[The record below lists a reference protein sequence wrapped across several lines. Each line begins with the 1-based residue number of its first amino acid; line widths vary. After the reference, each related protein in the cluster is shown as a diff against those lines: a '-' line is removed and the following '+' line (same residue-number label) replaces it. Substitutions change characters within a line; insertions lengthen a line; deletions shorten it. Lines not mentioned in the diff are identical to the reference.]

1 MIRRRHVL
9 TVLGIAAG
17 LVGPARAEVGEVVF
31 AREYGLQFLP
41 TMIMERDRLVEK
53 RAAQDGIAD
62 LKVQWASF
70 GGPAV
75 INDGLI
81 SGSVHF
87 GTFGSVPL
95 ITLWSKTRSGAGVMG
110 VAPMATFPVYLNT
123 RDPKVNT
130 IKDLGERN
138 RIAVPA
144 IRVSAQAL
152 LLEMAAVET
161 WGEDGLTRLDPL
173 TVSMSHPDAVVA
185 MSTDKGFVNTHFVSP
200 PFHEQEMKFPGV
212 HTITTN
218 TAILGGPA
226 TAVVLASTQKFRTS
240 NPTVYRAV
248 REALV
253 ESIDIINRDKR
264 AAAQA
269 YLDATGDKR
278 STLDEVTGI
287 ISASDYVFTTKPQK
301 LERTAAF
308 MAKLHLIRTAP
319 SSWKELFFP
328 EMADQDGD

>member
-1 MIRRRHVL
+1 MIARRSL
-9 TVLGIAAG
+9 SLALGLFMA
-17 LVGPARAEVGEVVF
+17 LSGPARAEVGEVVF

-41 TMIMERDRLVEK
+41 TMIMERDHLVEK
-53 RAAQDGIAD
+53 RAAADGIPD
-62 LKVQWASF
+62 LKVRWASF
-70 GGPAV
+70 GGPSV

-95 ITLWSKTRSGAGVMG
+95 ITLWSKTRNGAGVLG

-123 RDPKVNT
+123 RDPNVHG

-144 IRVSAQAL
+144 VKISAQAL

-161 WGEDGLTRLDPL
+161 WGDDALTRLDPL

-185 MSTDKGFVNTHFVSP
+185 MSTDKGSVDTHFVSP
-200 PFHEQEMKFPGV
+200 PFHEQEMRFPGV

-226 TAVVLASTQKFRTS
+226 TAVVLASTQKFRTA
-240 NPTVYRAV
+240 NPTVFRAV
-248 REALV
+248 REALLD
-253 ESIDIINRDKR
+253 SIDIINRDKR
-264 AAAQA
+264 AAAEA

-278 STLDEVTGI
+278 STLDEVTAI
-287 ISASDYVFTTKPQK
+287 ISAPDYVFTTKPQK
-301 LERTAAF
+301 FERTAAF
-308 MAKLHLIRTAP
+308 MARLGLIRTP
-319 SSWKELFFP
+319 PLSWKELFFP
-328 EMADQDGD
+328 EMDDQTGD